1 METTAP
7 SLLHCPSEYS
17 EWQCLPDNI
26 LLHIFSY
33 LPASSVLQA
42 SITCRC
48 WYRVSNDEYLW
59 RSMFYRHWQID
70 RSVPIAPGRTS
81 WLQEYKRLYYRTPVI
96 ESEVIR
102 QHSDQVLHVSFSH
115 HGKMFATCSKDGYI
129 RVWNALYPVTLKYKE
144 DMKMLTWKYTQ
155 FSQFNESDTLLLV
168 SGVHFGANS
177 TSGEIA
183 VFSLKGEFE
192 LQARVINKPYDV
204 FGTWYNDQYLLSG
217 NLYWTGQ
224 LQSCSTLCLNKA
236 SQETESEHESVMMKL
251 YRFYNINASSIR
263 TIMVADYSQ
272 ETNYNSDDDVANGHM
287 SKCTPGANMILDNNK
302 RADDDVIEQQEP
314 VEEDPGCELVDT
326 PNVQGAMG
334 GAVRHL
340 QSVQVYENGAFQNRL
355 IQLDE
360 DENNDRRNGTIEY
373 GQDYRQAQDQIQF
386 VLDSEQADS
395 STGTQP
401 NAMVTSQSN
410 NNRVLCNKDKKN
422 LTGTKPTC
430 QTNAMHRHSDTM
442 TTSQPDCVEMY
453 SLPDAMVTSRVSDSL
468 MTNTMPV
475 YSGCNQHSSHE
486 FVSSDKKEAC
496 REERKYG
503 EKMLQDEEEEEDEGN
518 CQDFCHSGIYM
529 DGSVYGSPLRS
540 QYLATQNVAT
550 DKNST
555 KYCVVGSSDIGR
567 SDKDHSVDK
576 PPSEKKANLVRDK
589 YLVFTMGSETYTP
602 HQIGIKRIKS
612 LANVAGS
619 NSTLCLIPNVDEQP
633 EEPAENQPHDS
644 VDKIIDMHGHI
655 IGMCFSPDN
664 RYLYVNNRPWPKN
677 YSIENPLYP
686 PPIAQEIDIHVID
699 LLKMKEVGTMH
710 RSHKAYTPNDE
721 CFFIFLDVC
730 KDYVASGAEDRHG
743 YIWDRHYGV
752 CLARFPHTDVVN
764 SVAFNP
770 RDTETLVTVSD
781 DCSIKVWRSRSR
793 EHEVKVDN
801 LPSLCTQS

>member
-1 METTAP
+1 MDTIVP
-7 SLLHCPSEYS
+7 SHSDYSSELS
-17 EWQCLPDNI
+17 DWQCLPDNI

-33 LPASSVLQA
+33 LPASSVLKA
-42 SITCRC
+42 SVTCRC
-48 WYRVSNDEYLW
+48 WLRVSYDEYLW
-59 RSMFYRHWQID
+59 RSLFYRHWKID
-70 RSVPIAPGRTS
+70 RSVYIAPGRTS
-81 WLQEYKRLYYRTPVI
+81 WLQEYKRLYYHTPVI

-115 HGKMFATCSKDGYI
+115 NGKMFATCSKDGFI
-129 RVWNALYPVTLKYKE
+129 RVWNALYPVTMKYKE

-204 FGTWYNDQYLLSG
+204 FGTWYNDHYLLSG
-217 NLYWTGQ
+217 NLHWTGQ
-224 LQSCSTLCLNKA
+224 LQSCSTLWLNKA
-236 SQETESEHESVMMKL
+236 SQETESEHESVVMRL
-251 YRFYNINASSIR
+251 YRFYNVNASSIR
-263 TIMVADYSQ
+263 TIMVADYAE
-272 ETNYNSDDDVANGHM
+272 ETEYCGVDDVVDGHM
-287 SKCTPGANMILDNNK
+287 PKCTQGANMIVEDNLRSGDIVVENQESV
-302 RADDDVIEQQEP
+302 DDLLPREQQ
-314 VEEDPGCELVDT
+314 
-326 PNVQGAMG
+326 NAQGATG
-334 GAVRHL
+334 GAVRHV
-340 QSVQVYENGAFQNRL
+340 QSVQVYENGAFQHRF

-373 GQDYRQAQDQIQF
+373 GQDYRQAQDKIQF
-386 VLDSEQADS
+386 VLDSEQAETSSVQQKSLMKGVLSNSGAVGNDDNKLSKTSGTSKPS
-395 STGTQP
+395 ST
-401 NAMVTSQSN
+401 SSN
-410 NNRVLCNKDKKN
+410 SNVIRNQLEDLDRVSVSETM
-422 LTGTKPTC
+422 LT
-430 QTNAMHRHSDTM
+430 AS
-442 TTSQPDCVEMY
+442 
-453 SLPDAMVTSRVSDSL
+453 VSDSL
-468 MTNTMPV
+468 N
-475 YSGCNQHSSHE
+475 SLHSDDSHCCVKCARVE
-486 FVSSDKKEAC
+486 IED
-496 REERKYG
+496 RETVAD
-503 EKMLQDEEEEEDEGN
+503 MFPDEDDY
-518 CQDFCHSGIYM
+518 CQDFCHSGMYV
-529 DGSVYGSPLRS
+529 DGSVYGSPL
-540 QYLATQNVAT
+540 QANYLSTRETSNVR
-550 DKNST
+550 NSP
-555 KYCVVGSSDIGR
+555 KYCVVANKDMGR
-567 SDKDHSVDK
+567 MDLNKDFSKLD
-576 PPSEKKANLVRDK
+576 SKKKSNTVKDK

-612 LANVAGS
+612 LARVEGS
-619 NSTLCLIPNVDEQP
+619 NSTLCLVPDTNEQQP
-633 EEPAENQPHDS
+633 FDLPLDNQPYDN

-677 YSIENPLYP
+677 YCIENALYP

-699 LLKMKEVGTMH
+699 LLNMKEVGTMH

-770 RDTETLVTVSD
+770 RDTETLITVSD

>member
-1 METTAP
+1 MDMTTP
-7 SLLHCPSEYS
+7 SHSDFSSEFS
-17 EWQCLPDNI
+17 DWQCLPDNI

-33 LPASSVLQA
+33 LPASAVLKASV
-42 SITCRC
+42 TCRC
-48 WYRVSNDEYLW
+48 WLRVSYDEYLW
-59 RSMFYRHWQID
+59 RSLFYRHWKID
-70 RSVPIAPGRTS
+70 RSVFIAPGRSS
-81 WLQEYKRLYYRTPVI
+81 WLQEYKRLYYHTPVI

-115 HGKMFATCSKDGYI
+115 NGKMFATCSKDGYI

-155 FSQFNESDTLLLV
+155 FSQFNESDSLLLV

-204 FGTWYNDQYLLSG
+204 FGTWYNDHYLLSG
-217 NLYWTGQ
+217 NLHWTSQ
-224 LQSCSTLCLNKA
+224 LQSCSTLWLNKA
-236 SQETESEHESVMMKL
+236 SQETESEHESVVMRL
-251 YRFYNINASSIR
+251 YRFYNVNASSIR
-263 TIMVADYSQ
+263 TIMVADYAE
-272 ETNYNSDDDVANGHM
+272 ETDYSGVDEVADGHV
-287 SKCTPGANMILDNNK
+287 SKCTQGANMIVDNNL
-302 RADDDVIEQQEP
+302 RSDDIVIEHQES
-314 VEEDPGCELVDT
+314 VEDPDYGE
-326 PNVQGAMG
+326 PQNAQGATG
-334 GAVRHL
+334 GTVRHV
-340 QSVQVYENGAFQNRL
+340 QSVQVYENGAFQNRF

-373 GQDYRQAQDQIQF
+373 GQDYRKAQDKIQF
-386 VLDSEQADS
+386 VLDSEQAES
-395 STGTQP
+395 S
-401 NAMVTSQSN
+401 SDKQSN
-410 NNRVLCNKDKKN
+410 SMVKGQSKNTKVLCNKDNKISRSISPSQN
-422 LTGTKPTC
+422 ISPQRVSGTITT
-430 QTNAMHRHSDTM
+430 QLDDLDT
-442 TTSQPDCVEMY
+442 Y
-453 SLPDAMVTSRVSDSL
+453 SVLDAMVTTNVGDSL

-475 YSGCNQHSSHE
+475 NSGCSQPDSHCCVKCEDSVAE
-486 FVSSDKKEAC
+486 F
-496 REERKYG
+496 EERECVG
-503 EKMLQDEEEEEDEGN
+503 DMFPDEEDEDY
-518 CQDFCHSGIYM
+518 CQDFCHSGMYV
-529 DGSVYGSPLRS
+529 DGSVYGAPL
-540 QYLATQNVAT
+540 QTKYLATREASTVS
-550 DKNST
+550 NST
-555 KYCVVGSSDIGR
+555 KYCIVANNDTVR
-567 SDKDHSVDK
+567 SDNKKDCNK
-576 PPSEKKANLVRDK
+576 LELEKKTRTVKDK

-612 LANVAGS
+612 LAKVEGS
-619 NSTLCLIPNVDEQP
+619 DSALCLTPNTNEQP
-633 EEPAENQPHDS
+633 FDIPLEDQPYDS

-677 YSIENPLYP
+677 YCIENALYP

-770 RDTETLVTVSD
+770 RDTETLITVSD

-793 EHEVKVDN
+793 EHQVKVDN

>member
-1 METTAP
+1 MDTTPP
-7 SLLHCPSEYS
+7 SSKYSASEFS

-33 LPASSVLQA
+33 LPASSVLKA

-48 WYRVSNDEYLW
+48 WLRVSYDEYLW
-59 RSMFYRHWQID
+59 RSIFYRHWQID
-70 RSVPIAPGRTS
+70 RSVPIAPGRSS
-81 WLQEYKRLYYRTPVI
+81 WLKEYKRLYYHTPVI

-115 HGKMFATCSKDGYI
+115 NGKMFATCSKDGYI

-204 FGTWYNDQYLLSG
+204 FGTWYNDHYLLSG
-217 NLYWTGQ
+217 NLHWTGQ
-224 LQSCSTLCLNKA
+224 LQSCSTLWLNKA
-236 SQETESEHESVMMKL
+236 SQETESEHESVVMRL
-251 YRFYNINASSIR
+251 YRFYNVNASSIR
-263 TIMVADYSQ
+263 TIMVADYAE
-272 ETNYNSDDDVANGHM
+272 ETDYSCVDSVVDNHLT
-287 SKCTPGANMILDNNK
+287 KCTQGANM
-302 RADDDVIEQQEP
+302 
-314 VEEDPGCELVDT
+314 LVDSNLRNDDIVEDSDFGET
-326 PNVQGAMG
+326 QNVQGASG
-334 GAVRHL
+334 GTARNV
-340 QSVQVYENGAFQNRL
+340 QSVQVYENGAFQNRF

-373 GQDYRQAQDQIQF
+373 GQDYRQAQDEIQF
-386 VLDSEQADS
+386 VLDSEQAECSSDS
-395 STGTQP
+395 KPIS
-401 NAMVTSQSN
+401 MVTSQSGNSSLFCN
-410 NNRVLCNKDKKN
+410 NDK
-422 LTGTKPTC
+422 LSR
-430 QTNAMHRHSDTM
+430 TNATSKNSSMHRHSGTM
-442 TTSQPDCVEMY
+442 TESQPDGLDM
-453 SLPDAMVTSRVSDSL
+453 SRLTSARITTCISESR
-468 MTNTMPV
+468 MTNTLPIV
-475 YSGCNQHSSHE
+475 TSCIQHDRQKRVKDGNSADCYEESQGLGDML
-486 FVSSDKKEAC
+486 SD
-496 REERKYG
+496 EE
-503 EKMLQDEEEEEDEGN
+503 DEEEYCE
-518 CQDFCHSGIYM
+518 DFCHSGMYV
-529 DGSVYGSPLRS
+529 DGSVYGSPL
-540 QYLATQNVAT
+540 QTKYLATREAT
-550 DKNST
+550 TARNSP
-555 KYCVVGSSDIGR
+555 KYCVVANSDMDR
-567 SDKDHSVDK
+567 PDHNLSENK
-576 PPSEKKANLVRDK
+576 LASEKKYTTMRDK

-612 LANVAGS
+612 LAKVEGS
-619 NSTLCLIPNVDEQP
+619 DSKLCLLPKTNEQMSDDQPND
-633 EEPAENQPHDS
+633 N

-677 YSIENPLYP
+677 YCIENALYP

-770 RDTETLVTVSD
+770 RDTETLITVSD

-793 EHEVKVDN
+793 EHQVKVDN